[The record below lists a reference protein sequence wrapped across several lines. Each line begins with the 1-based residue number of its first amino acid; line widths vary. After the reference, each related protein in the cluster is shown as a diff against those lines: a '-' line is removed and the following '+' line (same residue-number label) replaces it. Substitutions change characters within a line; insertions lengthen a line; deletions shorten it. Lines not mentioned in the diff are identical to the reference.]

1 MRLEEGVLNIKPLVN
16 STLNFL
22 GLLDEDEQ
30 AETQQSG
37 DSIDNK
43 LILKSMFY
51 MWNPKVGFPNQI

>member
-51 MWNPKVGFPNQI
+51 MWNPKVGFPYQI

>member
-1 MRLEEGVLNIKPLVN
+1 MLNIKPLVN

-51 MWNPKVGFPNQI
+51 MWNPKVGFPYQI